1 MRLLVGDCTLS
12 LVIPAHIPHS
22 TRASEAG
29 RFLKATS
36 WRLEAALDAF
46 YNDAAAVRA
55 ADLHREQSTGGAS
68 VRNLEKLW
76 ERYRGEQVRV
86 ASMEQRRADDL
97 SIDPK
102 QLDETGIDGTILY
115 CQDLGVE
122 PEDVVML
129 AVAWLTKAPTMGRFA
144 KKGWIDGWKEA
155 R

>member
-1 MRLLVGDCTLS
+1 MRARRLLTY
-12 LVIPAHIPHS
+12 S
-22 TRASEAG
+22 TSEAG

-36 WRLEAALDAF
+36 WRLETALDAF
-46 YNDAAAVRA
+46 YNDPAAVRA

-76 ERYRGEQVRV
+76 ERYRGEQRRIAHGDRFANWLV
-86 ASMEQRRADDL
+86 A
-97 SIDPK
+97 DPK
-102 QLDETGIDGTILY
+102 QPDETGIDGTILY

-129 AVAWLTKAPTMGRFA
+129 AVAWVAKAPTMGRFA
-144 KKGWIDGWKEA
+144 KKGWIEGWREA